1 MKKLSLILLCIM
13 HCALCINLMAQENS
27 GKELRLSLAEA
38 RDYAIEHNRTLQ
50 NADLSVRQA
59 YAARW
64 QTIASM
70 LPQADAS
77 LDYQNMC
84 GYEMNFGSRGGGSSS
99 GVSDLM
105 MTIQGINDENTKK
118 AFLGLL
124 NTMSSSSS
132 STIKMPHNGTFG
144 ITASIAVNGQL
155 IMGALI
161 NNTAI
166 EMQDINKRN
175 TELDVVSNVETYYIT
190 ALAMEK
196 TVELLDKSLV
206 DLENLHKITENSVKA
221 GVAEQTTA
229 DQIKVQVASMRSAIN
244 STKRSLEMIY
254 NALALQLAA
263 GADVKLVLTDELD
276 NVLNV
281 EEALNLLSMDFDLA
295 NNYSYQ
301 LAEQNVKMAKQN
313 VIMAGMAYVP
323 TLSAFYQYSA
333 KTYFGAE
340 AGFNMTPPNMVGL
353 SLSIP
358 LWSSGK
364 RAATITEKKL
374 ARQVAENSLADAR
387 DGLMVQHKQ
396 LRYNLSTAYEDFDTQ
411 KLNIDVSQ
419 RVFESTSNKFEYGHA
434 SSLEL
439 TNASM
444 TLLTAQS
451 DYVQAILNLVN
462 AQIELKKLLNK

>member
-1 MKKLSLILLCIM
+1 MKKLTLFLLCIL
-13 HCALCINLMAQENS
+13 HCALCIDLKAQANDS
-27 GKELRLSLAEA
+27 VSELRLSLAEA

-70 LPQADAS
+70 LPQADMS
-77 LDYQNMC
+77 LGLNYTDGKMKFALQDGMPPMEREIENLA
-84 GYEMNFGSRGGGSSS
+84 GSL
-99 GVSDLM
+99 GVS
-105 MTIQGINDENTKK
+105 
-118 AFLGLL
+118 
-124 NTMSSSSS
+124 
-132 STIKMPHNGTFG
+132 
-144 ITASIAVNGQL
+144 ASIAVNGQL

-196 TVELLDKSLV
+196 TVELLDKSLI
-206 DLENLHKITENSVKA
+206 DLENLYNITENSVKVGA
-221 GVAEQTTA
+221 VEQTTA

-244 STKRSLEMIY
+244 ATNRSLEMIY

-323 TLSAFYQYSA
+323 TLSAFYQYTA
-333 KTYFGAE
+333 PNKYFSGETAME
-340 AGFNMTPPNMVGL
+340 QSMGVVGL
-353 SLSIP
+353 QLSIP

-364 RAATITEKKL
+364 RAAGITEKKL
-374 ARQVAENSLADAR
+374 ARQAAENSLADAR

-396 LRYNLSTAYEDFDTQ
+396 LRYNLSSAYEDFDTQ

>member
-1 MKKLSLILLCIM
+1 MKKLTLFLLCIL
-13 HCALCINLMAQENS
+13 HCALCIDLKAQANDS
-27 GKELRLSLAEA
+27 VSELRLSLAEA

-59 YAARW
+59 YALRW

-70 LPQADAS
+70 LPQADMS
-77 LDYQNMC
+77 LGLNYTDGKMKFALQDGMPPMEREIENLA
-84 GYEMNFGSRGGGSSS
+84 GSL
-99 GVSDLM
+99 GVS
-105 MTIQGINDENTKK
+105 
-118 AFLGLL
+118 
-124 NTMSSSSS
+124 
-132 STIKMPHNGTFG
+132 
-144 ITASIAVNGQL
+144 ASIAVNGQL

-175 TELDVVSNVETYYIT
+175 TELDVVSSVETYYIT

-196 TVELLDKSLV
+196 TVELLDKSLI
-206 DLENLHKITENSVKA
+206 DLENLYNITENSVKVGA
-221 GVAEQTTA
+221 VEQTTA

-244 STKRSLEMIY
+244 ATNRSLEMIY

-323 TLSAFYQYSA
+323 TLSAFYQYTA
-333 KTYFGAE
+333 PNKYFSGETAME
-340 AGFNMTPPNMVGL
+340 QSMGVVGL
-353 SLSIP
+353 QLSIP

-364 RAATITEKKL
+364 RAAGITEKKL
-374 ARQVAENSLADAR
+374 ARQAAENSLADAR

-396 LRYNLSTAYEDFDTQ
+396 LRYNLSSAYEDFDTQ

>member
-1 MKKLSLILLCIM
+1 MKKRFLSLLCG
-13 HCALCINLMAQENS
+13 ALCCFTMMAQTNNS
-27 GKELRLSLAEA
+27 PSELRLSLAEA
-38 RDYAIEHNRTLQ
+38 RDYALEHNRTLQ

-70 LPQADAS
+70 LPQADMS
-77 LDYQNMC
+77 LGLNYTD
-84 GYEMNFGSRGGGSSS
+84 GSMKFSMGEGMQMDRKIENLAGSL
-99 GVSDLM
+99 GVS
-105 MTIQGINDENTKK
+105 
-118 AFLGLL
+118 
-124 NTMSSSSS
+124 
-132 STIKMPHNGTFG
+132 
-144 ITASIAVNGQL
+144 ASIAVNGQL

-166 EMQDINKRN
+166 EMQDINKRSS
-175 TELDVVSNVETYYIT
+175 ELDVVSSVETYYIT

-196 TVELLDKSLV
+196 TVSLLDRSMV
-206 DLENLHKITENSVKA
+206 DLEKLYEITNHSVLA

-254 NALALQLAA
+254 NALALQMAT

-276 NVLNV
+276 NILNV
-281 EEALNLLSMDFDLA
+281 EEALNLLSIDFNLS
-295 NNYSYQ
+295 NNYGYQ

-323 TLSAFYQYSA
+323 TLSAFYQYTSPN
-333 KTYFGAE
+333 KYFKGE
-340 AGFNMTPPNMVGL
+340 AAMEQSMGIVGL
-353 SLSIP
+353 QLSIP

-364 RAATITEKKL
+364 RAAGITEKKL
-374 ARQVAENSLADAR
+374 ARQAAENSLADAK
-387 DGLMVQHKQ
+387 DALMVQHKQ
-396 LRYNLSTAYEDFDTQ
+396 LRYNLSTAYEDFDMQ

-434 SSLEL
+434 SALEL

-451 DYVQAILNLVN
+451 DYVQAILSLVN
-462 AQIELKKLLNK
+462 AQIELKKLLNKK

>member
-1 MKKLSLILLCIM
+1 MKKKFLSLLCGAFCCFTM
-13 HCALCINLMAQENS
+13 MAQTSNS
-27 GKELRLSLAEA
+27 SSELRLSLAEA

-50 NADLSVRQA
+50 NADLTVRQA
-59 YAARW
+59 YASRW

-70 LPQADAS
+70 LPQADMS
-77 LDYQNMC
+77 
-84 GYEMNFGSRGGGSSS
+84 
-99 GVSDLM
+99 
-105 MTIQGINDENTKK
+105 
-118 AFLGLL
+118 LGLNYTDGKMKFALQEGMPPMEKNIENLAGSL
-124 NTMSSSSS
+124 NVS
-132 STIKMPHNGTFG
+132 
-144 ITASIAVNGQL
+144 ASIAVNGQL

-175 TELDVVSNVETYYIT
+175 SELDVVSSVETYYIT

-196 TVELLDKSLV
+196 TVGLLDKTMV
-206 DLENLHKITENSVKA
+206 DLEKLYEITENSVKA
-221 GVAEQTTA
+221 GVAEQTAA

-281 EEALNLLSMDFDLA
+281 EEALNLLSSDFNLSS
-295 NNYSYQ
+295 NYGYQ

-323 TLSAFYQYSA
+323 TLSAFYQYTA
-333 KTYFGAE
+333 PNKYFSGE
-340 AGFNMTPPNMVGL
+340 AAMEQSMGVVGL
-353 SLSIP
+353 QLSIP

-364 RAATITEKKL
+364 RAAGITEKKL
-374 ARQVAENSLADAR
+374 ARQAAENSLADAR

-419 RVFESTSNKFEYGHA
+419 RVYESTSNKFEYGHA

>member
-1 MKKLSLILLCIM
+1 MKKKFLSLLCGAFCCFTM
-13 HCALCINLMAQENS
+13 MAQTSNS
-27 GKELRLSLAEA
+27 SSELRLSLAEA

-50 NADLSVRQA
+50 NADLTVRQA
-59 YAARW
+59 YASRW

-70 LPQADAS
+70 LPQADMS
-77 LDYQNMC
+77 
-84 GYEMNFGSRGGGSSS
+84 
-99 GVSDLM
+99 
-105 MTIQGINDENTKK
+105 
-118 AFLGLL
+118 LGLNYTDGKMKFALQEGMPPMEKNIENLAGSL
-124 NTMSSSSS
+124 NVS
-132 STIKMPHNGTFG
+132 
-144 ITASIAVNGQL
+144 ASIAVNGQL

-175 TELDVVSNVETYYIT
+175 SELDVVSSVETYYIT

-196 TVELLDKSLV
+196 TVGLLDKTMV
-206 DLENLHKITENSVKA
+206 DLEKLYEITENSVKA
-221 GVAEQTTA
+221 GVAEQTAA

-281 EEALNLLSMDFDLA
+281 EEALILLSSDFNLSS
-295 NNYSYQ
+295 NYGYQ

-323 TLSAFYQYSA
+323 TLSAFYQYTA
-333 KTYFGAE
+333 PNKYFSGE
-340 AGFNMTPPNMVGL
+340 AAMEQSMAVVGL
-353 SLSIP
+353 QLSIP

-364 RAATITEKKL
+364 RAAAITEKKL
-374 ARQVAENSLADAR
+374 ARQAAENSLADAR

>member
-1 MKKLSLILLCIM
+1 MKKLTLFLLCIL
-13 HCALCINLMAQENS
+13 HCALCIDLKAQANDS
-27 GKELRLSLAEA
+27 VSELRLSLAEA

-59 YAARW
+59 YASRW

-70 LPQADAS
+70 LPQADMS
-77 LDYQNMC
+77 
-84 GYEMNFGSRGGGSSS
+84 
-99 GVSDLM
+99 
-105 MTIQGINDENTKK
+105 
-118 AFLGLL
+118 LGL
-124 NTMSSSSS
+124 NYTDG
-132 STIKMPHNGTFG
+132 KMKFALQDGMPPMEREIENLAGSLG
-144 ITASIAVNGQL
+144 ISASIAVNGQL

-196 TVELLDKSLV
+196 TVELLDKSLI
-206 DLENLHKITENSVKA
+206 DLENLYNITENSVKVGA
-221 GVAEQTTA
+221 VEQTTA

-244 STKRSLEMIY
+244 STNRSLEMIY

-323 TLSAFYQYSA
+323 TLSAFYQYTA
-333 KTYFGAE
+333 PNKYFSGETAME
-340 AGFNMTPPNMVGL
+340 QSMGVVGL
-353 SLSIP
+353 QLSIP

-364 RAATITEKKL
+364 RAAAITEKKL
-374 ARQVAENSLADAR
+374 ARQAAENSLADAR

-396 LRYNLSTAYEDFDTQ
+396 LRYNLSSAYEDFDTQ

>member
-1 MKKLSLILLCIM
+1 MKKKFLSLLCG
-13 HCALCINLMAQENS
+13 ALCCFTMMAQTNDS
-27 GKELRLSLAEA
+27 SSELRLSLSEA
-38 RDYAIEHNRTLQ
+38 RDYALEHNRTLQ

-70 LPQADAS
+70 LPQADMS
-77 LDYQNMC
+77 LGLNYTDGMMKIAMQGMAM
-84 GYEMNFGSRGGGSSS
+84 ERDIETLAGSL
-99 GVSDLM
+99 GVS
-105 MTIQGINDENTKK
+105 
-118 AFLGLL
+118 
-124 NTMSSSSS
+124 
-132 STIKMPHNGTFG
+132 
-144 ITASIAVNGQL
+144 ASIAINGQL

-166 EMQDINKRN
+166 EMQDINKSN
-175 TELDVVSNVETYYIT
+175 TELDVISNVETYYIT

-196 TVELLDKSLV
+196 TVSLLDKSMV
-206 DLENLHKITENSVKA
+206 DLEKLYEITNNSVLA

-254 NALALQLAA
+254 NALALQMAA

-281 EEALNLLSMDFDLA
+281 EEALNLLSADFNLSS
-295 NNYSYQ
+295 NYSYQ

-323 TLSAFYQYSA
+323 TLSAFYQYTSPN
-333 KTYFGAE
+333 KYFKGE
-340 AGFNMTPPNMVGL
+340 AAMEQSMGVVGL
-353 SLSIP
+353 QLSIP

-364 RAATITEKKL
+364 RAASITEKKL
-374 ARQVAENSLADAR
+374 ARQAAENSLADAR
-387 DGLMVQHKQ
+387 GALMVQHKQ
-396 LRYNLSTAYEDFDTQ
+396 LRYNLSTAYEDFDMQ

-434 SSLEL
+434 SALEL

-451 DYVQAILNLVN
+451 DYVQAILSLVN
-462 AQIELKKLLNK
+462 AQIELKKLLNKK

>member
-1 MKKLSLILLCIM
+1 MKKLTLFLLCIL
-13 HCALCINLMAQENS
+13 HCALCIDLKAQANDS
-27 GKELRLSLAEA
+27 VSELRLSLAEA

-59 YAARW
+59 YATRW

-70 LPQADAS
+70 LPQADMS
-77 LDYQNMC
+77 LGLNYTDGKMKFALQDGMPPMEREIENLA
-84 GYEMNFGSRGGGSSS
+84 GSL
-99 GVSDLM
+99 GVS
-105 MTIQGINDENTKK
+105 
-118 AFLGLL
+118 
-124 NTMSSSSS
+124 
-132 STIKMPHNGTFG
+132 
-144 ITASIAVNGQL
+144 ASIAVNGQL

-196 TVELLDKSLV
+196 TVELLDKSLI
-206 DLENLHKITENSVKA
+206 DLENLYNITENSVKVGA
-221 GVAEQTTA
+221 VEQTTA

-244 STKRSLEMIY
+244 ATNRSLEMIY

-323 TLSAFYQYSA
+323 TLSAFYQYTA
-333 KTYFGAE
+333 PNKYFSGETAME
-340 AGFNMTPPNMVGL
+340 QSMGVVGL
-353 SLSIP
+353 QLSIP

-364 RAATITEKKL
+364 RAAGITEKKL
-374 ARQVAENSLADAR
+374 ARQAAENSLADAR

-396 LRYNLSTAYEDFDTQ
+396 LRYNLSSAYEDFDTQ

>member
-1 MKKLSLILLCIM
+1 MKKLTLFLLCIL
-13 HCALCINLMAQENS
+13 HCALCINLNAQENS
-27 GKELRLSLAEA
+27 GNELRLSLAEA

-70 LPQADAS
+70 LPQADMS
-77 LDYQNMC
+77 
-84 GYEMNFGSRGGGSSS
+84 
-99 GVSDLM
+99 
-105 MTIQGINDENTKK
+105 
-118 AFLGLL
+118 LGLNYTDGKMKFALQEGMPPMEKNIENLAGSL
-124 NTMSSSSS
+124 NVS
-132 STIKMPHNGTFG
+132 
-144 ITASIAVNGQL
+144 ASIAINGQL

-175 TELDVVSNVETYYIT
+175 SELDVVSSVETYYIT

-196 TVELLDKSLV
+196 TVGLLDKTMV
-206 DLENLHKITENSVKA
+206 DLEKLYEITENSVKA
-221 GVAEQTTA
+221 GVAEQTAA

-263 GADVKLVLTDELD
+263 GADVKLVLTDGLD

-281 EEALNLLSMDFDLA
+281 EEALNLLSSDFNLSS
-295 NNYSYQ
+295 NYGYQ

-323 TLSAFYQYSA
+323 TLSAFYQYTA
-333 KTYFGAE
+333 PNKYFSGE
-340 AGFNMTPPNMVGL
+340 AAMEQSMGVVGL
-353 SLSIP
+353 QLSIP

-364 RAATITEKKL
+364 RAAGITEKKL
-374 ARQVAENSLADAR
+374 ARQAAENSLADAR

>member
-1 MKKLSLILLCIM
+1 MCLV
-13 HCALCINLMAQENS
+13 LMAQANDS
-27 GKELRLSLAEA
+27 QKEMRISLAEA
-38 RDYAIEHNRTLQ
+38 RDYALNHNRTLQ

-70 LPQADAS
+70 LPQADMS
-77 LDYQNMC
+77 
-84 GYEMNFGSRGGGSSS
+84 
-99 GVSDLM
+99 
-105 MTIQGINDENTKK
+105 
-118 AFLGLL
+118 LGLNYTDGRMKFSMGEGMAMEKDIENL
-124 NTMSSSSS
+124 AGSLSVS
-132 STIKMPHNGTFG
+132 
-144 ITASIAVNGQL
+144 ASIAVNGQL

-166 EMQDINKRN
+166 DMQDINKRN
-175 TELDVVSNVETYYIT
+175 SELDVVYNVETYYIT

-196 TVELLDKSLV
+196 TVSLLDKSMV
-206 DLENLHKITENSVKA
+206 DLEKLYEITNNSVLA

-254 NALALQLAA
+254 NALALQMAT

-281 EEALNLLSMDFDLA
+281 EEALNLLSADFNLSS
-295 NNYSYQ
+295 NYSYQ
-301 LAEQNVKMAKQN
+301 LAEKNVEMAKQN
-313 VIMAGMAYVP
+313 VIMAGLAYVP
-323 TLSAFYQYSA
+323 TLSAFYQYTSPS
-333 KTYFGAE
+333 KYFTGE
-340 AGFNMTPPNMVGL
+340 AAMEQSMGVVGL
-353 SLSIP
+353 QLSIP

-364 RAATITEKKL
+364 RAAAITEKKL
-374 ARQVAENSLADAR
+374 ARQAAENSLADAR

-434 SSLEL
+434 SALEL

>member
-1 MKKLSLILLCIM
+1 MKKKFLSLLCG
-13 HCALCINLMAQENS
+13 ALCCFTMMAQTNDS
-27 GKELRLSLAEA
+27 SSELRLSLSEA
-38 RDYAIEHNRTLQ
+38 RDYALEHNRTLQ
-50 NADLSVRQA
+50 NAELSVRQA

-70 LPQADAS
+70 LPQADMS
-77 LDYQNMC
+77 LGLNYTDGMMKIAMQGMAM
-84 GYEMNFGSRGGGSSS
+84 ERDIETLAGSL
-99 GVSDLM
+99 GVS
-105 MTIQGINDENTKK
+105 
-118 AFLGLL
+118 
-124 NTMSSSSS
+124 
-132 STIKMPHNGTFG
+132 
-144 ITASIAVNGQL
+144 ASIAINGQL

-166 EMQDINKRN
+166 EMQDINKSN
-175 TELDVVSNVETYYIT
+175 TELDVISNVETYYIT

-196 TVELLDKSLV
+196 TVSLLDKSMV
-206 DLENLHKITENSVKA
+206 DLEKLYEITNNSVLA

-254 NALALQLAA
+254 NALALQMAA

-281 EEALNLLSMDFDLA
+281 EEALNLLSADFNLSS
-295 NNYSYQ
+295 NYSYQ

-323 TLSAFYQYSA
+323 TLSAFYQYTSPN
-333 KTYFGAE
+333 KYFKGE
-340 AGFNMTPPNMVGL
+340 AAMEQSMGVVGL
-353 SLSIP
+353 QLSIP

-364 RAATITEKKL
+364 RAAGITEKKL
-374 ARQVAENSLADAR
+374 ARQAAENSLADAR
-387 DGLMVQHKQ
+387 DALMVQHKQ
-396 LRYNLSTAYEDFDTQ
+396 LRYNLSTAYEDFDMQ

-434 SSLEL
+434 SALEL

-451 DYVQAILNLVN
+451 DYIQAILSLVN
-462 AQIELKKLLNK
+462 AQIELKKLLNKK

>member
-1 MKKLSLILLCIM
+1 MKKKFLSLLCG
-13 HCALCINLMAQENS
+13 ALCCFTMMAQTNDS
-27 GKELRLSLAEA
+27 SSELRLSLSEA
-38 RDYAIEHNRTLQ
+38 RDYALEHNRTLQ
-50 NADLSVRQA
+50 NAELSVRQA

-70 LPQADAS
+70 LPQADMS
-77 LDYQNMC
+77 LGLNYTDGMMKIAMQGMAM
-84 GYEMNFGSRGGGSSS
+84 ERDIETLAGSL
-99 GVSDLM
+99 GVS
-105 MTIQGINDENTKK
+105 
-118 AFLGLL
+118 
-124 NTMSSSSS
+124 
-132 STIKMPHNGTFG
+132 
-144 ITASIAVNGQL
+144 ASIAINGQL

-166 EMQDINKRN
+166 EMQDINKSN
-175 TELDVVSNVETYYIT
+175 TELDVISNVETYYIT

-196 TVELLDKSLV
+196 TVSLLDKSMV
-206 DLENLHKITENSVKA
+206 DLEKLYEITNNSVLA

-254 NALALQLAA
+254 NALALQMAA

-281 EEALNLLSMDFDLA
+281 EEALNLLSADFNLSS
-295 NNYSYQ
+295 NYSYQ

-323 TLSAFYQYSA
+323 TLSAFYQYTSPS
-333 KTYFGAE
+333 KYFTGE
-340 AGFNMTPPNMVGL
+340 AAMEQSMGVVGL
-353 SLSIP
+353 QLSIP

-364 RAATITEKKL
+364 RAAAITEKKL
-374 ARQVAENSLADAR
+374 ARQAAENSLADAR

-396 LRYNLSTAYEDFDTQ
+396 LRYNLSTAYEDFDMQ

-434 SSLEL
+434 SALEL

-451 DYVQAILNLVN
+451 DYIQAILSLVN
-462 AQIELKKLLNK
+462 AQIELKKLLNKK

>member
-1 MKKLSLILLCIM
+1 MKKRFLSLLCG
-13 HCALCINLMAQENS
+13 ALCCFTMMAQTNNS
-27 GKELRLSLAEA
+27 PSELRLSLAEA
-38 RDYAIEHNRTLQ
+38 RDYALEHNRTLQ

-70 LPQADAS
+70 LPQADMS
-77 LDYQNMC
+77 LGLNYTD
-84 GYEMNFGSRGGGSSS
+84 GSMKFSMGEGMQMDRKIENLAGSL
-99 GVSDLM
+99 GVS
-105 MTIQGINDENTKK
+105 
-118 AFLGLL
+118 
-124 NTMSSSSS
+124 
-132 STIKMPHNGTFG
+132 
-144 ITASIAVNGQL
+144 ASIAVNGQL

-166 EMQDINKRN
+166 EMQDINKRSS
-175 TELDVVSNVETYYIT
+175 ELDVVSNVETYYIT

-196 TVELLDKSLV
+196 TVSLLDRSMV
-206 DLENLHKITENSVKA
+206 DLEKLYEITNNSVLA

-229 DQIKVQVASMRSAIN
+229 DQITVQVASMRSAIN

-254 NALALQLAA
+254 NALALQMAT

-276 NVLNV
+276 NILNV
-281 EEALNLLSMDFDLA
+281 EEALNLLSIDFNLS
-295 NNYSYQ
+295 NNYGYQ

-323 TLSAFYQYSA
+323 TLSAFYQYTSPN
-333 KTYFGAE
+333 KYFKGE
-340 AGFNMTPPNMVGL
+340 AAMEQSMGIVGL
-353 SLSIP
+353 QLSIP

-364 RAATITEKKL
+364 RAAGITEKKL
-374 ARQVAENSLADAR
+374 ARQAAENSLADAK
-387 DGLMVQHKQ
+387 DALMVQHKQ
-396 LRYNLSTAYEDFDTQ
+396 LRYNLSTAYEDFDMQ

-434 SSLEL
+434 SALEL

-451 DYVQAILNLVN
+451 DYVQAILSLVN
-462 AQIELKKLLNK
+462 AQIELKKLLNKK

>member
-1 MKKLSLILLCIM
+1 MKKLSLILLCII

-59 YAARW
+59 YATRW

-70 LPQADAS
+70 LPQADMS
-77 LDYQNMC
+77 
-84 GYEMNFGSRGGGSSS
+84 
-99 GVSDLM
+99 
-105 MTIQGINDENTKK
+105 
-118 AFLGLL
+118 LGLNYTDGKMKCALQEGMPPMEKNIENLAGSL
-124 NTMSSSSS
+124 NVS
-132 STIKMPHNGTFG
+132 
-144 ITASIAVNGQL
+144 ASIAVNGQL

-175 TELDVVSNVETYYIT
+175 SELDVVANVETYYIT

-196 TVELLDKSLV
+196 TVGLLDKTMV
-206 DLENLHKITENSVKA
+206 DLEKLYEITENSVKA

-244 STKRSLEMIY
+244 STNRSLEMIY

-281 EEALNLLSMDFDLA
+281 EEALNLLSSDFNLS
-295 NNYSYQ
+295 NNYGYQ

-323 TLSAFYQYSA
+323 TLSAFYQYTA
-333 KTYFGAE
+333 PNKYFSGE
-340 AGFNMTPPNMVGL
+340 AAMEQSMGVVGL
-353 SLSIP
+353 QLSIP

-364 RAATITEKKL
+364 RAAAITEKKL
-374 ARQVAENSLADAR
+374 ARQAAENSLADAR

-419 RVFESTSNKFEYGHA
+419 RVYESTSNKFEYGHA

>member
-1 MKKLSLILLCIM
+1 MKKKFLSLLCG
-13 HCALCINLMAQENS
+13 ALCCFTMMAQTNDS
-27 GKELRLSLAEA
+27 SSELRLSLSEA
-38 RDYAIEHNRTLQ
+38 RDYALEHNRTLQ
-50 NADLSVRQA
+50 NAELSVRQA

-70 LPQADAS
+70 LPQADMS
-77 LDYQNMC
+77 LGLNYTDGMMKIAMQGMAM
-84 GYEMNFGSRGGGSSS
+84 ERDIETLAGSL
-99 GVSDLM
+99 GVS
-105 MTIQGINDENTKK
+105 
-118 AFLGLL
+118 
-124 NTMSSSSS
+124 
-132 STIKMPHNGTFG
+132 
-144 ITASIAVNGQL
+144 ASIAINGQL

-166 EMQDINKRN
+166 EMQDINKSN
-175 TELDVVSNVETYYIT
+175 TELDVISNVETYYIT

-196 TVELLDKSLV
+196 TVSLLDKSMV
-206 DLENLHKITENSVKA
+206 DLEKLYEITNNSVLA

-254 NALALQLAA
+254 NALALQMAA

-281 EEALNLLSMDFDLA
+281 EEALNLLSADFNLSS
-295 NNYSYQ
+295 NYSYQ

-323 TLSAFYQYSA
+323 TLSAFYQYTSPN
-333 KTYFGAE
+333 KYFKGE
-340 AGFNMTPPNMVGL
+340 AAMEQSMGIVGL
-353 SLSIP
+353 QLSIP

-364 RAATITEKKL
+364 RAASITEKKL
-374 ARQVAENSLADAR
+374 ARQAAENSLADAR
-387 DGLMVQHKQ
+387 DALMVQHKQ
-396 LRYNLSTAYEDFDTQ
+396 LRYNLSTAYEDFDMQ

-434 SSLEL
+434 SALEL

-451 DYVQAILNLVN
+451 DYVQAILSLVN
-462 AQIELKKLLNK
+462 AQIELKKLLNKK

>member
-1 MKKLSLILLCIM
+1 MKKLTLFLLCIL
-13 HCALCINLMAQENS
+13 HCALCIDLKAQANDS
-27 GKELRLSLAEA
+27 VSELRLSLAEA

-59 YAARW
+59 YATRW

-70 LPQADAS
+70 LPQADMS
-77 LDYQNMC
+77 
-84 GYEMNFGSRGGGSSS
+84 
-99 GVSDLM
+99 
-105 MTIQGINDENTKK
+105 
-118 AFLGLL
+118 LGL
-124 NTMSSSSS
+124 NYTDG
-132 STIKMPHNGTFG
+132 KMKFALQDGMPPMEREIENLAGSLSVS
-144 ITASIAVNGQL
+144 ASIAVNGQL

-196 TVELLDKSLV
+196 TVELLDKSLI
-206 DLENLHKITENSVKA
+206 DLENLYNITENSVKLGA
-221 GVAEQTTA
+221 VEQTTA

-244 STKRSLEMIY
+244 ATNRSLEMIY

-323 TLSAFYQYSA
+323 TLSAFYQYTA
-333 KTYFGAE
+333 PNKYFSGETAME
-340 AGFNMTPPNMVGL
+340 QSMGVVGL
-353 SLSIP
+353 QLSIP

-364 RAATITEKKL
+364 RAAGITEKKL
-374 ARQVAENSLADAR
+374 ARQAAENSLADAR

-396 LRYNLSTAYEDFDTQ
+396 LRYNLSSAYEDFDTQ

>member
-1 MKKLSLILLCIM
+1 MKKRFLSLLCG
-13 HCALCINLMAQENS
+13 ALCCFTMMAQTNNS
-27 GKELRLSLAEA
+27 PSELRLSLAEA
-38 RDYAIEHNRTLQ
+38 RDYALEHNRTLQ

-70 LPQADAS
+70 LPQADMS
-77 LDYQNMC
+77 LGLNYTD
-84 GYEMNFGSRGGGSSS
+84 GSMKFSMGEGMQMDRKIENLAGSL
-99 GVSDLM
+99 GVS
-105 MTIQGINDENTKK
+105 
-118 AFLGLL
+118 
-124 NTMSSSSS
+124 
-132 STIKMPHNGTFG
+132 
-144 ITASIAVNGQL
+144 ASIAVNGQL

-166 EMQDINKRN
+166 EMQDINKRSS
-175 TELDVVSNVETYYIT
+175 ELDVVSSVETYYIT

-196 TVELLDKSLV
+196 TVSLLDRSMV
-206 DLENLHKITENSVKA
+206 DLEKLYEITNNSVLA

-254 NALALQLAA
+254 NALALQMAT

-276 NVLNV
+276 NILNV
-281 EEALNLLSMDFDLA
+281 EEALNLLSIDFNLS
-295 NNYSYQ
+295 NNYGYQ

-323 TLSAFYQYSA
+323 TLSAFYQYTSPN
-333 KTYFGAE
+333 KYFKGE
-340 AGFNMTPPNMVGL
+340 AAMEQSMGIVGL
-353 SLSIP
+353 QLSIP

-364 RAATITEKKL
+364 RAAGITEKKL
-374 ARQVAENSLADAR
+374 ARQAAENSLADAK
-387 DGLMVQHKQ
+387 DALMVQHKQ
-396 LRYNLSTAYEDFDTQ
+396 LRYNLSTAYEDFDMQ

-434 SSLEL
+434 SALEL

-451 DYVQAILNLVN
+451 DYVQAILSLVN
-462 AQIELKKLLNK
+462 SQIELKKLLNKK

>member
-1 MKKLSLILLCIM
+1 MKKKFLSLLCG
-13 HCALCINLMAQENS
+13 ALCCFTMMAQTNDS
-27 GKELRLSLAEA
+27 SSELRLSLSEA
-38 RDYAIEHNRTLQ
+38 RDYALEHNRTLQ
-50 NADLSVRQA
+50 NAELSVRQA

-70 LPQADAS
+70 LPQADMS
-77 LDYQNMC
+77 LGLNYTD
-84 GYEMNFGSRGGGSSS
+84 GSMKFSMGEGMQMDRKIENLAGSL
-99 GVSDLM
+99 GVS
-105 MTIQGINDENTKK
+105 
-118 AFLGLL
+118 
-124 NTMSSSSS
+124 
-132 STIKMPHNGTFG
+132 
-144 ITASIAVNGQL
+144 ASIAVNGQL
-155 IMGALI
+155 IMGTLI

-166 EMQDINKRN
+166 EMQDINKSN
-175 TELDVVSNVETYYIT
+175 TELDVISNVETYYIT

-196 TVELLDKSLV
+196 TVSLLDKSMV
-206 DLENLHKITENSVKA
+206 DLEKLYEITNNSVLA

-254 NALALQLAA
+254 NALALQMAA

-281 EEALNLLSMDFDLA
+281 EEALNLLSADFNLSS
-295 NNYSYQ
+295 NYSYQ

-323 TLSAFYQYSA
+323 TLSAFYQYTSPN
-333 KTYFGAE
+333 KYFKGE
-340 AGFNMTPPNMVGL
+340 AAMEQSMGIVGL
-353 SLSIP
+353 QLSIP

-364 RAATITEKKL
+364 RAAGITEKKL
-374 ARQVAENSLADAR
+374 ARQAAENSLADAR
-387 DGLMVQHKQ
+387 DALMVQHKQ
-396 LRYNLSTAYEDFDTQ
+396 LRYNLSTAYEDFDMQ

-434 SSLEL
+434 SALEL

-451 DYVQAILNLVN
+451 DYVQAILSLVN
-462 AQIELKKLLNK
+462 AQIELKKLLNKK

>member
-1 MKKLSLILLCIM
+1 MKNLTLFLLCIL
-13 HCALCINLMAQENS
+13 HCALCIDLKAQANDS
-27 GKELRLSLAEA
+27 VSELRLSLAEA

-59 YAARW
+59 YATRW

-70 LPQADAS
+70 LPQADMS
-77 LDYQNMC
+77 LGLNYTDGKMKFALQDGMPPMEREIENLA
-84 GYEMNFGSRGGGSSS
+84 GSL
-99 GVSDLM
+99 GVS
-105 MTIQGINDENTKK
+105 
-118 AFLGLL
+118 
-124 NTMSSSSS
+124 
-132 STIKMPHNGTFG
+132 
-144 ITASIAVNGQL
+144 ASIAVNGQL

-196 TVELLDKSLV
+196 TVELLDKSLI
-206 DLENLHKITENSVKA
+206 DLENLYNITENSVKVGA
-221 GVAEQTTA
+221 VEQTTA

-244 STKRSLEMIY
+244 ATNRSLEMIY
-254 NALALQLAA
+254 NALALQLAV

-276 NVLNV
+276 DVLNV

-323 TLSAFYQYSA
+323 TLSAFYQYTA
-333 KTYFGAE
+333 PNKYFSGETAME
-340 AGFNMTPPNMVGL
+340 QSMGVVGL
-353 SLSIP
+353 QLSIP

-364 RAATITEKKL
+364 RAAGITEKKL
-374 ARQVAENSLADAR
+374 ARQAAENSLADAR

-396 LRYNLSTAYEDFDTQ
+396 LRYNLSSAYEDFDTQ

>member
-1 MKKLSLILLCIM
+1 MKKKFLSLLCG
-13 HCALCINLMAQENS
+13 ALCCFTMMAQTNES
-27 GKELRLSLAEA
+27 SSELRLSLSEA
-38 RDYAIEHNRTLQ
+38 RDYALEHNRTLQ

-70 LPQADAS
+70 LPQADMS
-77 LDYQNMC
+77 LGLNYTD
-84 GYEMNFGSRGGGSSS
+84 GSMKFSMGEGMQMDRKIENLAGSL
-99 GVSDLM
+99 GVS
-105 MTIQGINDENTKK
+105 
-118 AFLGLL
+118 
-124 NTMSSSSS
+124 
-132 STIKMPHNGTFG
+132 
-144 ITASIAVNGQL
+144 ASIAINGQL

-166 EMQDINKRN
+166 EMQDINKSN
-175 TELDVVSNVETYYIT
+175 TELDVISNVETYYIT

-196 TVELLDKSLV
+196 TVSLLDKSMV
-206 DLENLHKITENSVKA
+206 DLEKLYEITNNSVLA

-254 NALALQLAA
+254 NALALQMAA

-281 EEALNLLSMDFDLA
+281 EEALNLLSADFNLSS
-295 NNYSYQ
+295 NYSYL

-323 TLSAFYQYSA
+323 TLSAFYQYTSPN
-333 KTYFGAE
+333 KYFKGE
-340 AGFNMTPPNMVGL
+340 AAMEQSMGIVGL
-353 SLSIP
+353 QLSIP

-364 RAATITEKKL
+364 RAAGITEKKL
-374 ARQVAENSLADAR
+374 ARQAAENSLADAR
-387 DGLMVQHKQ
+387 DALMVQHKQ
-396 LRYNLSTAYEDFDTQ
+396 LRYNLSTAYEDFDMQ

-434 SSLEL
+434 SALEL

-451 DYVQAILNLVN
+451 DYVQAILSLVN
-462 AQIELKKLLNK
+462 AQIELKKLLNKK

>member
-1 MKKLSLILLCIM
+1 MKKKFLSLLCG
-13 HCALCINLMAQENS
+13 ALCCFTMMAQTNDS
-27 GKELRLSLAEA
+27 SSELRLSLSEA
-38 RDYAIEHNRTLQ
+38 RDYALEHNRTLQ
-50 NADLSVRQA
+50 NAELSVRQA

-70 LPQADAS
+70 LPQADMS
-77 LDYQNMC
+77 LGLNYTD
-84 GYEMNFGSRGGGSSS
+84 GSMKFSMGEGMQMDRKIENLAGSL
-99 GVSDLM
+99 GVS
-105 MTIQGINDENTKK
+105 
-118 AFLGLL
+118 
-124 NTMSSSSS
+124 
-132 STIKMPHNGTFG
+132 
-144 ITASIAVNGQL
+144 ASIAINGQL

-166 EMQDINKRN
+166 EMQDINKSN
-175 TELDVVSNVETYYIT
+175 TELDVISNVETYYIT

-196 TVELLDKSLV
+196 TVSLLDKSMI
-206 DLENLHKITENSVKA
+206 DLEKLYEITNNSVLA

-281 EEALNLLSMDFDLA
+281 EEALNLLSADFNLSS
-295 NNYSYQ
+295 NYSYQ

-323 TLSAFYQYSA
+323 TLSAFYQYTSPN
-333 KTYFGAE
+333 KYFKGE
-340 AGFNMTPPNMVGL
+340 AAMEQSMGIVGL
-353 SLSIP
+353 QLSIP

-364 RAATITEKKL
+364 RAAGITEKKL
-374 ARQVAENSLADAR
+374 ARQAAENSLADAR
-387 DGLMVQHKQ
+387 DALMVQHKQ
-396 LRYNLSTAYEDFDTQ
+396 LRYNLSTAYEDFDMQ

-434 SSLEL
+434 SALEL

-451 DYVQAILNLVN
+451 DYVQAILSLVN
-462 AQIELKKLLNK
+462 AQIELKKLLNKK

>member
-1 MKKLSLILLCIM
+1 MKKKFLSLLCG
-13 HCALCINLMAQENS
+13 ALCCFTMMAQTNES
-27 GKELRLSLAEA
+27 SSELRLSLSEA
-38 RDYAIEHNRTLQ
+38 RDYALEHNRTLQ
-50 NADLSVRQA
+50 NAELSVRQA

-70 LPQADAS
+70 LPQADMS
-77 LDYQNMC
+77 LGLNYTD
-84 GYEMNFGSRGGGSSS
+84 GSMKFSMGEGMQMDRKIENLAGSL
-99 GVSDLM
+99 GVS
-105 MTIQGINDENTKK
+105 
-118 AFLGLL
+118 
-124 NTMSSSSS
+124 
-132 STIKMPHNGTFG
+132 
-144 ITASIAVNGQL
+144 ASIAINGQL

-166 EMQDINKRN
+166 EMQDINKSN
-175 TELDVVSNVETYYIT
+175 TELDVISNVETYYIT

-196 TVELLDKSLV
+196 TVSLLDKSMV
-206 DLENLHKITENSVKA
+206 DLEKLYEITNNSVLA

-254 NALALQLAA
+254 NALALQMAA

-281 EEALNLLSMDFDLA
+281 EEALNLLSADFNLSS
-295 NNYSYQ
+295 NYSYQ
-301 LAEQNVKMAKQN
+301 IAEQNVKMAKQN

-323 TLSAFYQYSA
+323 TLSAFYQYTSPN
-333 KTYFGAE
+333 KYFKGE
-340 AGFNMTPPNMVGL
+340 AAMEQSMGIVGL
-353 SLSIP
+353 QLSIP

-364 RAATITEKKL
+364 RAAGITEKKL
-374 ARQVAENSLADAR
+374 ARQAAENSLADAR
-387 DGLMVQHKQ
+387 DALMVQHKQ
-396 LRYNLSTAYEDFDTQ
+396 LRYNLSTAYEDFDMQ

-434 SSLEL
+434 SALEL

-451 DYVQAILNLVN
+451 DYVQAILSLVN
-462 AQIELKKLLNK
+462 AQIELKKLLNKK

>member
-1 MKKLSLILLCIM
+1 MKKRFLSLLCG
-13 HCALCINLMAQENS
+13 ALCCFTMMAQTNNS
-27 GKELRLSLAEA
+27 PSELRLSLAEA
-38 RDYAIEHNRTLQ
+38 RDYALEHNRTLQ

-70 LPQADAS
+70 LPQADMS
-77 LDYQNMC
+77 LGLNYTD
-84 GYEMNFGSRGGGSSS
+84 GSMKFSMGEGMQMDRKIENLAGSL
-99 GVSDLM
+99 GVS
-105 MTIQGINDENTKK
+105 
-118 AFLGLL
+118 
-124 NTMSSSSS
+124 
-132 STIKMPHNGTFG
+132 
-144 ITASIAVNGQL
+144 ASIAVNGQL

-166 EMQDINKRN
+166 EMQDINKRSS
-175 TELDVVSNVETYYIT
+175 ELDVVSNVETYYIT

-196 TVELLDKSLV
+196 TVSLLDRSMV
-206 DLENLHKITENSVKA
+206 DLEKLYEITNNSVIA

-254 NALALQLAA
+254 NALALQMAT

-276 NVLNV
+276 NILNV
-281 EEALNLLSMDFDLA
+281 EEALNLLSIDFNLS
-295 NNYSYQ
+295 NNYGYQ

-323 TLSAFYQYSA
+323 TLSAFYQYTSPN
-333 KTYFGAE
+333 KYFKGE
-340 AGFNMTPPNMVGL
+340 AAMEQSMGIVGL
-353 SLSIP
+353 QLSIP

-364 RAATITEKKL
+364 RAAGITEKKL
-374 ARQVAENSLADAR
+374 ARQAAENSLADAK
-387 DGLMVQHKQ
+387 DALMVQHKQ
-396 LRYNLSTAYEDFDTQ
+396 LRYNLSTAYEDFDMQ

-434 SSLEL
+434 SALEL

-451 DYVQAILNLVN
+451 DYVQAILSLVN
-462 AQIELKKLLNK
+462 AQIELKKLLNKK

>member
-1 MKKLSLILLCIM
+1 MKKLTLFLLCIL
-13 HCALCINLMAQENS
+13 HCALCIDLKAQANDS
-27 GKELRLSLAEA
+27 VSELRLSLAEA

-59 YAARW
+59 YATRW

-70 LPQADAS
+70 LPQADMS
-77 LDYQNMC
+77 LGLNYTDGKMKFALQDGMPPMEREIENLA
-84 GYEMNFGSRGGGSSS
+84 GSL
-99 GVSDLM
+99 GVS
-105 MTIQGINDENTKK
+105 
-118 AFLGLL
+118 
-124 NTMSSSSS
+124 
-132 STIKMPHNGTFG
+132 
-144 ITASIAVNGQL
+144 ASIAVNGQL

-196 TVELLDKSLV
+196 TVELLDKSLI
-206 DLENLHKITENSVKA
+206 DLENLYNITESSVKVGA
-221 GVAEQTTA
+221 VEQTTA

-244 STKRSLEMIY
+244 ATNRSLEMIY

-323 TLSAFYQYSA
+323 TLSAFYQYTA
-333 KTYFGAE
+333 PNKYFSGETAME
-340 AGFNMTPPNMVGL
+340 QSMGVVGL
-353 SLSIP
+353 QLSIP

-364 RAATITEKKL
+364 RAAAITEKKL
-374 ARQVAENSLADAR
+374 ARQAAENSLADAR

-396 LRYNLSTAYEDFDTQ
+396 LRYNLSSAYEDFDTQ

>member
-1 MKKLSLILLCIM
+1 MKKLTLFLLCIL
-13 HCALCINLMAQENS
+13 HCALCIDLKAQENS
-27 GKELRLSLAEA
+27 ANELRLSLAEA

-59 YAARW
+59 YASRW

-70 LPQADAS
+70 LPQADMS
-77 LDYQNMC
+77 LGLNYTDGKMKFALQDGMPPMEREIENLA
-84 GYEMNFGSRGGGSSS
+84 GSL
-99 GVSDLM
+99 GVS
-105 MTIQGINDENTKK
+105 
-118 AFLGLL
+118 
-124 NTMSSSSS
+124 
-132 STIKMPHNGTFG
+132 
-144 ITASIAVNGQL
+144 ASIAVNGQL

-196 TVELLDKSLV
+196 TVELLDKSLI
-206 DLENLHKITENSVKA
+206 DLENLYNITENSVKVGA
-221 GVAEQTTA
+221 VEQTTA

-244 STKRSLEMIY
+244 ATNRSLEMIY

-323 TLSAFYQYSA
+323 TLSAFYQYTA
-333 KTYFGAE
+333 PNKYFSGETAME
-340 AGFNMTPPNMVGL
+340 QSMGVVGL
-353 SLSIP
+353 QLSIP

-364 RAATITEKKL
+364 RAAAITEKKL
-374 ARQVAENSLADAR
+374 ARQSAENSLADAR

-396 LRYNLSTAYEDFDTQ
+396 LRYNLSSAYEDFDTQ

>member
-1 MKKLSLILLCIM
+1 MKKLTLFLLCIL
-13 HCALCINLMAQENS
+13 HCALCINLNAQENS
-27 GKELRLSLAEA
+27 ENELRLSLAEA

-70 LPQADAS
+70 LPQADMS
-77 LDYQNMC
+77 
-84 GYEMNFGSRGGGSSS
+84 
-99 GVSDLM
+99 
-105 MTIQGINDENTKK
+105 
-118 AFLGLL
+118 LGLNYTDGKMKFALQEGMPPMEKNIENLAGSL
-124 NTMSSSSS
+124 NVS
-132 STIKMPHNGTFG
+132 
-144 ITASIAVNGQL
+144 ASIAVNGQL

-175 TELDVVSNVETYYIT
+175 SELDVVSSVETYYIT

-196 TVELLDKSLV
+196 TVGLLDKTLV
-206 DLENLHKITENSVKA
+206 DLEKLYEITENSVKA
-221 GVAEQTTA
+221 GVAEQTAA

-281 EEALNLLSMDFDLA
+281 EEALNLLSSDFNLSS
-295 NNYSYQ
+295 NYGYQ

-323 TLSAFYQYSA
+323 TLSAFYQYTA
-333 KTYFGAE
+333 PNKYFSGE
-340 AGFNMTPPNMVGL
+340 AAMEQSMGVVGL
-353 SLSIP
+353 QLSIP

-364 RAATITEKKL
+364 RAAGITEKKL
-374 ARQVAENSLADAR
+374 ARQAAENSLADAR

>member
-1 MKKLSLILLCIM
+1 MKNLTLFLLCIL
-13 HCALCINLMAQENS
+13 HCALCIDLKAQANDS
-27 GKELRLSLAEA
+27 VSELRLSLAEA

-59 YAARW
+59 YATRW

-70 LPQADAS
+70 LPQADMS
-77 LDYQNMC
+77 LGLNYTDGKMKFALQDGMPPMEREIENLA
-84 GYEMNFGSRGGGSSS
+84 GSL
-99 GVSDLM
+99 GVS
-105 MTIQGINDENTKK
+105 
-118 AFLGLL
+118 
-124 NTMSSSSS
+124 
-132 STIKMPHNGTFG
+132 
-144 ITASIAVNGQL
+144 ASIAVNGQL

-196 TVELLDKSLV
+196 TVELLDKSLI
-206 DLENLHKITENSVKA
+206 DLENLYNITENSVKVGA
-221 GVAEQTTA
+221 VEQTTA

-244 STKRSLEMIY
+244 ATNRSLEMIY
-254 NALALQLAA
+254 NALALQLAV

-276 NVLNV
+276 DVLNV

-313 VIMAGMAYVP
+313 VIMAGMAYVT
-323 TLSAFYQYSA
+323 TLSAFYQYTA
-333 KTYFGAE
+333 PNKYFSGETAME
-340 AGFNMTPPNMVGL
+340 QSMGVVGL
-353 SLSIP
+353 QLSIP

-364 RAATITEKKL
+364 RAAGITEKKL
-374 ARQVAENSLADAR
+374 ARQAAENSLADAR

-396 LRYNLSTAYEDFDTQ
+396 LRYNLSSAYEDFDTQ

>member
-1 MKKLSLILLCIM
+1 MKKKFLSLLCG
-13 HCALCINLMAQENS
+13 ALCCFTMMAQTNES
-27 GKELRLSLAEA
+27 LSELRLSLSEA
-38 RDYAIEHNRTLQ
+38 RDYALEHNRTLQ
-50 NADLSVRQA
+50 NAELSVRQA

-70 LPQADAS
+70 LPQADMS
-77 LDYQNMC
+77 LGLNYTDGMMKIAMQGMAM
-84 GYEMNFGSRGGGSSS
+84 ERDIETLAGSL
-99 GVSDLM
+99 GVS
-105 MTIQGINDENTKK
+105 
-118 AFLGLL
+118 
-124 NTMSSSSS
+124 
-132 STIKMPHNGTFG
+132 
-144 ITASIAVNGQL
+144 ASIAINGQL

-166 EMQDINKRN
+166 EMQDINKSN
-175 TELDVVSNVETYYIT
+175 TELDVISNVETYYIT

-196 TVELLDKSLV
+196 TVSLLDKSMV
-206 DLENLHKITENSVKA
+206 DLEKLYEITNNSVLA

-254 NALALQLAA
+254 NALALQMAA

-281 EEALNLLSMDFDLA
+281 EEALNLLSADFNLSS
-295 NNYSYQ
+295 NYSYQ

-323 TLSAFYQYSA
+323 TLSAFYQYTSPN
-333 KTYFGAE
+333 KYFKGE
-340 AGFNMTPPNMVGL
+340 AAMEQSMGIVGL
-353 SLSIP
+353 QLSIP

-364 RAATITEKKL
+364 RAAGITEKKL
-374 ARQVAENSLADAR
+374 ARQAAENSLADAR
-387 DGLMVQHKQ
+387 DALMVQHKQ
-396 LRYNLSTAYEDFDTQ
+396 LRYNLSTAYEDFDMQ

-434 SSLEL
+434 SALEL

-451 DYVQAILNLVN
+451 DYVQAILSLVN
-462 AQIELKKLLNK
+462 AQIELKKLLNKK

>member
-1 MKKLSLILLCIM
+1 MKKKFLSLLCG
-13 HCALCINLMAQENS
+13 ALCCFTLMAQENS
-27 GKELRLSLAEA
+27 DKELRLSLAEA
-38 RDYAIEHNRTLQ
+38 RDYALEHNRTLQ

-59 YAARW
+59 YATRW

-70 LPQADAS
+70 LPQADMS
-77 LDYQNMC
+77 
-84 GYEMNFGSRGGGSSS
+84 
-99 GVSDLM
+99 
-105 MTIQGINDENTKK
+105 
-118 AFLGLL
+118 LGLNYTDGKMKFALQEGMPPMEKNIENLAGSL
-124 NTMSSSSS
+124 NVS
-132 STIKMPHNGTFG
+132 
-144 ITASIAVNGQL
+144 ASIAVNGQL

-175 TELDVVSNVETYYIT
+175 SELDVISSVETYYIT

-196 TVELLDKSLV
+196 TVGLLDKTMV
-206 DLENLHKITENSVKA
+206 DLEKLYEITENSVKA

-244 STKRSLEMIY
+244 STNRSLEMIY

-263 GADVKLVLTDELD
+263 GADVKLVLSDKLD

-295 NNYSYQ
+295 KNYGYQ

-323 TLSAFYQYSA
+323 TLSAFYQYTA
-333 KTYFGAE
+333 PNKYFSGE
-340 AGFNMTPPNMVGL
+340 AAMEQSMGVVGL
-353 SLSIP
+353 QLSIP

-364 RAATITEKKL
+364 RAAGITEKKL
-374 ARQVAENSLADAR
+374 ARQAAENSLADAR

-419 RVFESTSNKFEYGHA
+419 RVYESTSNKFEYGHA

>member
-27 GKELRLSLAEA
+27 EKELRLSLAEA

-50 NADLSVRQA
+50 NADLTVRQA
-59 YAARW
+59 YATRW

-70 LPQADAS
+70 LPQADMS
-77 LDYQNMC
+77 
-84 GYEMNFGSRGGGSSS
+84 
-99 GVSDLM
+99 
-105 MTIQGINDENTKK
+105 
-118 AFLGLL
+118 LGLNYTDGSMKFSMGEGMMMNREIENL
-124 NTMSSSSS
+124 AGSL
-132 STIKMPHNGTFG
+132 GV
-144 ITASIAVNGQL
+144 TASIAVNGQL

-175 TELDVVSNVETYYIT
+175 SELDVVSNVETYYIT

-196 TVELLDKSLV
+196 TVGLLDKTMA
-206 DLENLHKITENSVKA
+206 DLEKLYEITENSVKA

-244 STKRSLEMIY
+244 STNRSLEMIY
-254 NALALQLAA
+254 NALALQLAT

-281 EEALNLLSMDFDLA
+281 EEALNLLASDFNLSS
-295 NNYSYQ
+295 NYGYQ

-323 TLSAFYQYSA
+323 TLSAFYQYTA
-333 KTYFGAE
+333 PNKYFSGE
-340 AGFNMTPPNMVGL
+340 AAMEQSMGVVGMQ
-353 SLSIP
+353 LSIP

-364 RAATITEKKL
+364 RASAITEKKL
-374 ARQVAENSLADAR
+374 ARQAAENSLADAR

-419 RVFESTSNKFEYGHA
+419 RVYESTSNKFEYGHA